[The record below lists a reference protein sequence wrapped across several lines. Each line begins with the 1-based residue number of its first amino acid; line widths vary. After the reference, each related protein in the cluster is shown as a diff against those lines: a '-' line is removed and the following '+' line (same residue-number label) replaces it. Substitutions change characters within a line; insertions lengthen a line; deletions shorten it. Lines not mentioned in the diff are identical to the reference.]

1 MAVLFALLLAACGSE
16 TATDPRELLLSPE
29 DVPALQLTV
38 LSESQEQ
45 SEGGPSALV
54 ELEGPGFRV
63 LQSILLLENR
73 ELALSTLDGIR
84 GDLVNQGETGPGGL
98 EMSGVLQHTLGREE
112 ASSLFFIEGRGLVRL
127 TVTGPDRQLRL
138 EELAAIAKGKLEG
151 N

>member
-1 MAVLFALLLAACGSE
+1 MNWKVLGSGFCR
-16 TATDPRELLLSPE
+16 AFYSSR
-29 DVPALQLTV
+29 TV
-38 LSESQEQ
+38 NLPCQH
-45 SEGGPSALV
+45 
-54 ELEGPGFRV
+54 
-63 LQSILLLENR
+63 
-73 ELALSTLDGIR
+73 LDGIR

-151 N
+151 S